1 MIAIFMI
8 YIILNVIKCLI
19 IIIIIIIIIT
29 HDQSSYMYYLGMTY
43 KTIEI

>member
-1 MIAIFMI
+1 MI
-8 YIILNVIKCLI
+8 YIILNVIKCLII

-43 KTIEI
+43 KKIEI

>member
-1 MIAIFMI
+1 MI

-19 IIIIIIIIIT
+19 LIIIIIIIIT

-43 KTIEI
+43 KKIEI

>member
-8 YIILNVIKCLI
+8 YVILNVIKCLI

>member
-1 MIAIFMI
+1 MI

-19 IIIIIIIIIT
+19 LIIIIIIIT

-43 KTIEI
+43 KKIEI